1 MSAHHPH
8 PETHTR
14 PHSHPP
20 EALPGTPERARAQGL
35 AAPRS
40 LLMGAAGG
48 RVAAA
53 VSVMGL
59 LWAAVAWALAA

>member
-1 MSAHHPH
+1 MSAHHQHPH
-8 PETHTR
+8 P
-14 PHSHPP
+14 PAAQAGPP
-20 EALPGTPERARAQGL
+20 EHARAQGL

-53 VSVMGL
+53 VVVMAL